1 MESER
6 TPIIFLVTIKKHIAF
21 LFVFLFLYCPL
32 SVNAIVT
39 LQIEPSDSLEIA
51 RLTKAAA
58 NFLKSSN
65 YDGATKAVD
74 TIFMIAEKAGLEHKK
89 ADCYFN
95 YSLIDRKQGNLPGFF
110 ENATKA
116 IDIYMR
122 HGLLPEAAKVFT
134 GIAQVYVEQNDYSS
148 AHEYFSKSLELRER
162 GNDSLGILNNLIN
175 IGNLFHLQGNH
186 DEASAFFYR
195 ALRLADAIGN
205 KNLQAIALMNVSN
218 VLITQK
224 QYQKA
229 LEYLQTALALHKLE
243 NNMKEVANV
252 LHNIGI
258 IWFEIGDHEK
268 ATEYYL
274 QALEL
279 KEKLKS
285 DLPGL
290 IKIYNNLGLLAKEKG
305 DLEKATEFY
314 LSTLETARKINDRH
328 AEAVALN
335 NLGSLFL
342 VQHKSEALHYINQSL
357 EIAGTL
363 GLRKLVL
370 SNYDNLKQYYKQKG
384 DYENALY
391 FASKYLELNDS
402 IYYEESAAKII
413 EMQTLYDTEVKE
425 KENHLLLAENSMRRQ
440 SQRFLLI
447 AIIILILLSL
457 SLLWAFVLK
466 RKSLLQS
473 RELHSKENEL
483 SQIKLKAIEAQNMHL
498 RELLFAEEEIKRLQ
512 AKTLEQ
518 KKQELTSATMLIANK
533 NEVFERLKKI
543 AIEIKKDGSDH
554 GNSISKSKEIIAE
567 IDRQN
572 DLNNQ
577 WEQFK
582 IHFESI
588 HKGFFNDLREKGVCL
603 TQNDL
608 QICAYIK
615 LNLSTKEISRL
626 MNIAPESVNTH
637 RYRLRKKFKLPADK
651 TLDEL
656 IHGI

>member
-1 MESER
+1 MESESN
-6 TPIIFLVTIKKHIAF
+6 PIILSGTGKKHIAF
-21 LFVFLFLYCPL
+21 PLVLLVLFCSLF
-32 SVNAIVT
+32 VNAIAT
-39 LQIEPSDSLEIA
+39 EQREPTDSLEIVS
-51 RLTKAAA
+51 LTKAAG
-58 NFLKSSN
+58 NFLRSAN
-65 YDGATKAVD
+65 YEEAIKAVD
-74 TIFMIAEKAGLEHKK
+74 TILMIAGKNGMEQKK
-89 ADCYFN
+89 ADCFFN
-95 YSLIDRKQGNLPGFF
+95 YSLIDKRRGNLTGFQ
-110 ENATKA
+110 ENAAKA
-116 IDIYMR
+116 VELYL
-122 HGLLPEAAKVFT
+122 HLGLQQEAAKTYSSV
-134 GIAQVYVEQNDYSS
+134 AQVYVEQNDYAS
-148 AHEYFSKSLELRER
+148 AHENYSKSLQLREIV
-162 GNDSLGILNNLIN
+162 NDSVGIVNNLIN
-175 IGNLFHLQGNH
+175 IGNLYHLQGNH

-205 KNLQAIALMNVSN
+205 RNLQAIAFMNVSN

-229 LEYLQTALALHKLE
+229 LEYLQTALSLHRLD
-243 NNMKEVANV
+243 NNMKEEANV

-258 IWFEIGDHEK
+258 IWFELSDHEK

-274 QALEL
+274 QALDL

-290 IKIYNNLGLLAKEKG
+290 IKIYNNLGLIAKEEG
-305 DLEKATEFY
+305 NLEKATNFY
-314 LSTLETARKINDRH
+314 SSTLETARKINDRH
-328 AEAVALN
+328 AEAIALN
-335 NLGSLFL
+335 NLGSLL
-342 VQHKSEALHYINQSL
+342 LAQYNSEALQYINQSL
-357 EIAGTL
+357 GIARTL

-370 SNYDNLKQYYKQKG
+370 SNYDNLKQYYRQAG
-384 DYENALY
+384 DFENAFY

-402 IYYEESAAKII
+402 IYYDESAAKII

-425 KENHLLLAENSMRRQ
+425 KENRLLLAENTMRRQ

-447 AIIILILLSL
+447 ATISLILLSL

-466 RKSLLQS
+466 RKSLQQS
-473 RELHSKENEL
+473 QELLSKEKEL
-483 SQIKLKAIEAQNMHL
+483 SHIKLKAIEAQNMHL

-518 KKQELTSATMLIANK
+518 KQQELTSAAMLIANK
-533 NEVFERLKKI
+533 NEVFEKLRKL
-543 AIEIKKDGSDH
+543 AHEIKMDGSDH
-554 GNSISKSKEIIAE
+554 EHSINKSKEIIAE
-567 IDRQN
+567 IDRQT

-588 HKGFFNDLREKGVCL
+588 HKDFFDNLRENGVCL

-637 RYRLRKKFKLPADK
+637 RYRLRKKFKLSTEK